1 VIEKLIIQ
9 KRKMGTTTTK
19 SLICSVKVLNLLLWH
34 PILLLALGILEG
46 ASLLSDRLGG
56 GEDGWRV
63 FSFFLFCFLWSYV
76 SSITSRSSEVVSP
89 ETTGL

>member
-1 VIEKLIIQ
+1 
-9 KRKMGTTTTK
+9 MGTTTTK

-63 FSFFLFCFLWSYV
+63 FFFLSFLLSLVLCVIHYKQ
-76 SSITSRSSEVVSP
+76 E
-89 ETTGL
+89 L